1 MKNIIFSKKSFIG
14 LIGGSLL
21 ILLMSSPQIF
31 AQESDAKEIFGNVEK
46 ISEATKMIEDKK
58 YPEAVNVLNSIT
70 DTDFYYLKN
79 QHLGD
84 IAYLNGKYDEAISF
98 YNLAQFHS
106 KDKIMNDYMTKK
118 IAYIMTVK
126 QQSDYKK

>member
-21 ILLMSSPQIF
+21 ILLMSGPQIF

-58 YPEAVNVLNSIT
+58 YPEAVNLLNSIT

-98 YNLAQFHS
+98 YNLSQFHS

>member
-21 ILLMSSPQIF
+21 ILLVSGPQIF

-84 IAYLNGKYDEAISF
+84 IAYLNGKFDEAISF

-118 IAYIMTVK
+118 IAYIVTVK

>member
-21 ILLMSSPQIF
+21 ILLMSGPQIF

>member
-14 LIGGSLL
+14 LVGGSLL
-21 ILLMSSPQIF
+21 ILLVSGPQIF

-84 IAYLNGKYDEAISF
+84 IAYLNGKFDEAISF

-118 IAYIMTVK
+118 IAYIVTVK